1 MLDLVE
7 SRLPHLSQAESAV
20 ARWVL
25 ANPRRAAN
33 STLAAVA
40 KACGTSEPTV
50 IRFCRHLGLGGFR
63 DLTLRLTESLSQ
75 PSTFVHRDVNRDDSA
90 QDAAA
95 KVMDS
100 AVQNLINQRL
110 LLRSVELDRAAAL
123 LAKARQIVFAGIGGS
138 GLVAEDAQHK
148 FFRLGIPCVAL
159 SDAPSFLQ
167 VAAIADPGDVFVVTS
182 NSGQWPTLLDAAES
196 AQHRG
201 AAVIALTAPNSKL
214 GKLAD
219 ILVPCSSQDETGV
232 YTPMNSRLAQLA
244 VLDVLQVTTALV
256 LGDTAYNRLRLTK
269 LALGSDLAAK
279 RHRLG

>member
-1 MLDLVE
+1 MLDLLE
-7 SRLPHLSQAESAV
+7 NRLPHLTPAESAV

-25 ANPRRAAN
+25 AHPRRAAN

-40 KACGTSEPTV
+40 RACGTSEPTV
-50 IRFCRHLGLGGFR
+50 IRFCRHLGLSGFR

-75 PSTFVHRDVNRDDSA
+75 PSSFVHRDVSRDDSA

-100 AVQNLINQRL
+100 TVQTLINQRL
-110 LLRSVELDRAAAL
+110 LLRTVEIDRAAKL
-123 LAKARQIVFAGIGGS
+123 LANARQIVFAGIGGS

-159 SDAPSFLQ
+159 SDAPNFLQ

-182 NSGQWPTLLDAAES
+182 NSGQWPKLLKATES
-196 AQHRG
+196 AQRRG
-201 AAVIALTAPNSKL
+201 ATVIALTAPDSQL
-214 GKLAD
+214 GDIAD
-219 ILVPCSSQDETGV
+219 ILVPCSSQDETSV

-244 VLDVLQVTTALV
+244 VLDVLLVATALV
-256 LGDTAYNRLRLTK
+256 LGDTAYERLRLTK
-269 LALGSDLAAK
+269 LALGADLAAES
-279 RHRLG
+279 RQLG